1 MRIRRLALFPALLTA
16 LSFWGF
22 SASAQPHQDTLRL
35 ALPEAEKMFLDS
47 NLQLLAQ
54 RYNIDANQALVI
66 QARLWPN
73 PTFGISH
80 GLYSAQLHQFFP
92 TGINDET
99 TMELDQVILLA
110 GKRNKQ
116 IKLAQAN
123 VELTQ
128 NQFFDLLRTL
138 KYTLRTD
145 FYQIYFLQESAK
157 VYDAEIKALS
167 HVADAY
173 TQAQE
178 KGYISEKDV
187 IRLKAQLY
195 SFQAEYSA
203 LINQIND
210 TESELRLVLQAKPN
224 FFVAPQVDSIAL
236 TKLDPGQYT
245 LATLIDSAYRNR
257 TDLQIA
263 RTNTKI
269 NQLNYDYQKALA
281 VPDLT
286 LSLGYD
292 EAGGFLYGYYGIGA
306 SIDLP
311 VFNRNQ
317 GNIKSARSQILNTEA
332 TQRFTQATVEEN
344 VANSL
349 QKAFAQQKMF
359 GTIDPKFAADFQRLN
374 DEVLAQYMKR
384 NLSILEFLDFYDS
397 YKQNIVQMNTI
408 QFNRISAFEDI
419 NYYTGTNF
427 FN

>member
-1 MRIRRLALFPALLTA
+1 
-16 LSFWGF
+16 
-22 SASAQPHQDTLRL
+22 
-35 ALPEAEKMFLDS
+35 MFLDS

-54 RYNIDANQALVI
+54 RYNIESNQALVI

-73 PTFGISH
+73 PNFSIGHT
-80 GLYSAQLHQFFP
+80 LYSAQLRQFFP

-99 TMELDQVILLA
+99 TLALDQEILLA

-116 IKLAQAN
+116 IKLAQAQ

-145 FYQIYFLQESAK
+145 FYQIYFLQQSAK
-157 VYDAEIKALS
+157 VYDAEIQALS

-173 TQAQE
+173 SQAQV

-210 TESELRLVLQAKPN
+210 TESELRLVLQTKPN
-224 FFVAPQVDSIAL
+224 FFIDPVIDSIAL
-236 TKLDPGQYT
+236 TKLDPSQYT

-269 NQLNYDYQKALA
+269 NQLQYNYQKATSCTR
-281 VPDLT
+281 PHPF
-286 LSLGYD
+286 
-292 EAGGFLYGYYGIGA
+292 AGL
-306 SIDLP
+306 
-311 VFNRNQ
+311 
-317 GNIKSARSQILNTEA
+317 
-332 TQRFTQATVEEN
+332 
-344 VANSL
+344 
-349 QKAFAQQKMF
+349 
-359 GTIDPKFAADFQRLN
+359 
-374 DEVLAQYMKR
+374 
-384 NLSILEFLDFYDS
+384 
-397 YKQNIVQMNTI
+397 
-408 QFNRISAFEDI
+408 
-419 NYYTGTNF
+419 
-427 FN
+427 